1 MDSLG
6 KFLADAIRAA
16 ARIDEVGG
24 PLIELACRNMS
35 ADEATKVRL
44 AVFESRAVLA
54 HAHTDCP
61 LGRLCALEERLSAA
75 QEQGK

>member
-24 PLIELACRNMS
+24 PLIELAARHMS

-44 AVFESRAVLA
+44 AVFEARAVLA

-61 LGRLCALEERLSAA
+61 LGRLEAIEERLTAA
-75 QEQGK
+75 EEQSK